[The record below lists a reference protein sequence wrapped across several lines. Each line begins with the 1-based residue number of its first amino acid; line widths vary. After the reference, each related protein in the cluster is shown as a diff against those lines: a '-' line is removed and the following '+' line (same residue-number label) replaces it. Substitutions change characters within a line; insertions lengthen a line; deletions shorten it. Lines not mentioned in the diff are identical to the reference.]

1 MSLGVQFIYCT
12 TCKIQQ
18 TTDNDDKCSRI
29 VDILFYDLRLLL
41 PSVLISFLFFS
52 FFMFPSW
59 RNIHSCHKP
68 LITKLCCGKF
78 SARERARNE
87 VKL

>member
-18 TTDNDDKCSRI
+18 QTMITTVAESF
-29 VDILFYDLRLLL
+29 DILFYDLRLLL
-41 PSVLISFLFFS
+41 PSVLISFLFF
-52 FFMFPSW
+52 FFFLCF
-59 RNIHSCHKP
+59 RLHSRHEP

-78 SARERARNE
+78 STRERARNE